1 MKLPTRA
8 KKMKRPYEM
17 RVRTFDEEDC
27 EFYITIKTPAV
38 KMEKNFLKAV
48 RTMMIIVMISKDII
62 TNMLINRDVRK
73 KAQNG
78 LSIYVT
84 FEKE

>member
-1 MKLPTRA
+1 MK
-8 KKMKRPYEM
+8 KRPYEM
-17 RVRTFDEEDC
+17 RVRAFANEDC
-27 EFYITIKTPAV
+27 EVIITIKTTP
-38 KMEKNFLKAV
+38 KTEKNFLKAV

-62 TNMLINRDVRK
+62 TNMLINRDVRE

>member
-1 MKLPTRA
+1 
-8 KKMKRPYEM
+8 MKRPYEM

-38 KMEKNFLKAV
+38 QNNKPSILHAL
-48 RTMMIIVMISKDII
+48 RTLLVIVMISKDII
-62 TNMLINRDVRK
+62 NNMVINAHVREK
-73 KAQNG
+73 SVSG

-84 FEKE
+84 FEQE